1 MARLRRILIAGLLT
15 ILPFWVTYT
24 LLRWLFLTLDSGLQ
38 PLLRGLVGGAVP
50 GAGLVVGL
58 LLILAAG
65 VAADTFV
72 GQRAIGVLER
82 LAIRTPLVRT
92 VYGATK
98 QIAEAL
104 VGNRPVPLRRV
115 VLVEWPRRGAY
126 IPAFVTGELHL
137 PSGQRLL
144 RVFVVSAPNPT
155 TGFLMILP
163 ESETIPVS
171 LTVDEG
177 MTLVISGGLAGPADV
192 VAEAIEAA
200 KTGAEERGDD
210 RT

>member
-1 MARLRRILIAGLLT
+1 MARLRRVLIAGLLI
-15 ILPFWVTYT
+15 ILPLWVTYA

-38 PLLRGLVGGAVP
+38 PLLRGVVGVTIP

-72 GQRAIGVLER
+72 GRRAIGILEHLVL
-82 LAIRTPLVRT
+82 RTPLVRT

-104 VGNRPVPLRRV
+104 LGHRTAPFRRV

-126 IPAFVTGELHL
+126 IPAFVTGELRL

-144 RVFVVSAPNPT
+144 KVFVVSAPNPT

-163 ESETIPVS
+163 DSEALPVP

-177 MTLVISGGLAGPADV
+177 MTLVISGGLAGPADA
-192 VAEAIEAA
+192 VAEAIESS
-200 KTGAEERGDD
+200 KDRGREEGR
-210 RT
+210 